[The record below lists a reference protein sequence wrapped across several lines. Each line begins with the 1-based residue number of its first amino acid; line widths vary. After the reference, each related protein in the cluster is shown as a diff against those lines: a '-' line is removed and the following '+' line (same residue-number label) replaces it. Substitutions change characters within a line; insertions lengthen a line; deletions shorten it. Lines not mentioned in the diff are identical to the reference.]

1 MAASKSNLFRG
12 CKVISADKLEFKHSL
27 IKSVFFFLIS
37 LNSGRYLP
45 EFREIRKKH
54 TDFIKLCLNSSL
66 SAEIT
71 LQPLK
76 RFDLD
81 AAIIFSDILILPYGL
96 KQTVE
101 FKKNVGPILGDLN
114 FDQVSKITENDFIES
129 VEPVYKA
136 INLVRNNNLTEK
148 KSIIGFVGA
157 PWTLL
162 VYILNKQSPKKKL
175 EKNLFENHSL
185 TEQILNIIIKFLKIH
200 IKNQINSGAEI
211 IQIFDSWAGL
221 LEDQDLDFYIYN
233 PTSVL
238 VEFTKSLN
246 VPVICFPR
254 GIKDYKKY
262 CEIVKPDAICI
273 DYEVDPIKIEK
284 EIDIPIQGGMNPKIL
299 LTDRESLKKETIKYL
314 DIFKDHPYI
323 FNLGHGVLPETDP
336 NMMDY
341 LVKTVKIY

>member
-1 MAASKSNLFRG
+1 MSNIK
-12 CKVISADKLEFKHSL
+12 KVIKDKKTD
-27 IKSVFFFLIS
+27 
-37 LNSGRYLP
+37 LNPIWIMRQAGRYLP
-45 EFREIRKKH
+45 EFREIRKKN
-54 TDFIKLCLNSSL
+54 TDFIKLCLNSNL
-66 SAEIT
+66 AAEIT

-96 KQTVE
+96 NQQVE
-101 FKKNVGPILGDLN
+101 FKKNFGPILGDFN
-114 FDQVSKITENDFIES
+114 IDQISKVTENDFINR
-129 VEPVYKA
+129 VDPVYKA
-136 INLVRNNNLTEK
+136 INLVKNNELTEN
-148 KSIIGFVGA
+148 KSTIGFVGA

-162 VYILNKQSPKKKL
+162 VYILNKQSPKIKL
-175 EKNLFENHSL
+175 EKSFFNNHSL
-185 TEQILNIIIKFLKIH
+185 IEQTLKIIVKFLKVH
-200 IKNQINSGAEI
+200 IKNQINNGAEI

-221 LEDQDLDFYIYN
+221 LEDKDLDFYIYN
-233 PTSVL
+233 PTYFL
-238 VEFTKSLN
+238 VEFTKSLD

-262 CEIVKPDAICI
+262 CDIVKPDAICI

-299 LTDRESLKKETIKYL
+299 LTDRESLKKETTKYL

-341 LVKTVKIY
+341 LVKTVKNY